1 MRNLLNELKRRNVVR
16 VAATYALV
24 AWVMAQS
31 ANVLLPAFEAPDWA
45 LKVVMA
51 LLLLGFP
58 VVIFL
63 TWAYELTPEGLRRTP
78 EDADADSKARRSSAR
93 LVDSIMIIALV
104 IAVTVVTAMNARWP
118 GIASGGVGT
127 AAEVPA
133 ENQPSLRA
141 AVMPLVGINTD
152 PATELLALGLT
163 DDLIHQLRRFEGL
176 ELVGAASSFA
186 YSGQQATL
194 EEVHKQL
201 GVARILQGSVR
212 ISDGHVAVDVQL
224 VSVPDGKE
232 LWSRQFERPAEAM
245 LAVRDAIVAE
255 LAGHLDLRW
264 RERGDKLAAMPPEEA
279 GVYRDWLTLL
289 GHLRKG
295 GPADL
300 QQAHVIAQR
309 LTAQAPK
316 FGEGHAALA
325 FAGFAAAGPTDN
337 VDHGDAVSRSRA
349 LLDQALTLSPRSARV
364 LQWRAAVESRMSR
377 WRGRGEDYQRI
388 ASDFRHAL
396 ELFPGHPALTTG
408 FAEHCAA
415 WGEYERAVEFARK
428 ALGSD
433 PRSADAHAVL
443 IRSLI
448 ALGRVDAAADAAAN
462 MQEQLPEAAAT
473 LRLSAEV
480 AVARGELD
488 TALARFREIARPD
501 PQTLRAMARI
511 HASRRHPE
519 AAVETLAQWPEDSAA
534 ALELGILRTALT
546 RGIDEAYARAEEAL
560 QPLNSRDAA
569 ILGRLSVQSG
579 ANEKAVGYFER
590 YFADWFK
597 DSGPLLGE
605 AAWMNA
611 PWFAFALERA
621 GRAGDARRI
630 LDRHLAAMVLM
641 EGRLAPAERALY
653 LAANYAVQGR
663 AGDALASLEQAVSRG
678 LRLTWSALGAPIPLQ
693 EVILLEP
700 LSKDP
705 AFASLLSR
713 VDDHNGAEKN
723 RP

>member
-1 MRNLLNELKRRNVVR
+1 MRNLLNELKRRNVIR
-16 VAATYALV
+16 VAATYAVV

-45 LKVVMA
+45 LKAVIA
-51 LLLLGFP
+51 LLLLCFP

-78 EDADADSKARRSSAR
+78 EDADADGKARRSSAR

-104 IAVTVVTAMNARWP
+104 IAVTVVTLMNARWP
-118 GIASGGVGT
+118 GSAGGGAGT
-127 AAEVPA
+127 AAEAPA
-133 ENQPSLRA
+133 EKQPSLRT

-152 PATELLALGLT
+152 PATELLALGMT

-186 YSGQQATL
+186 YSGHQATL

-201 GVARILQGSVR
+201 GVVRILQGSVR

-224 VSVPDGKE
+224 ISVPEGKE
-232 LWSRQFERPAEAM
+232 LWSLQFERPAETLLTA
-245 LAVRDAIVAE
+245 RDAVLAG
-255 LAGHLDLRW
+255 LAGHLHLRW
-264 RERGDKLAAMPPEEA
+264 AERGDKPALMSPEEP

-295 GPADL
+295 GPANL
-300 QQAHVIAQR
+300 QQAHVVAQR

-325 FAGFAAAGPTDN
+325 FTGFAAAERTDS

-364 LQWRAAVESRMSR
+364 LGWRAEVESRMAR

-388 ASDFRHAL
+388 AADFRHAL
-396 ELFPGHPALTTG
+396 ELYPGHPALTTG

-415 WGEYERAVEFARK
+415 WGEHERAVELARK
-428 ALGSD
+428 ALGPD

-448 ALGRVDAAADAAAN
+448 ALGRADAAADAAAT
-462 MQEQLPEAAAT
+462 MRKQLPGAAAS
-473 LRLSAEV
+473 RLSAEV

-488 TALARFREIARPD
+488 AALARYREIARPD
-501 PQTLRAMARI
+501 PPTLRAMARI

-519 AAVETLAQWPEDSAA
+519 AAVEALAQWPDDSAGV
-534 ALELGILRTALT
+534 LERDIWRAALT

-560 QPLNSRDAA
+560 QPLHPLDAA
-569 ILGRLSVQSG
+569 LLGRLSVQSG
-579 ANEKAVGYFER
+579 ANEKAVGYYEG

-597 DSGPLLGE
+597 DSGPLLGK

-611 PWFAFALERA
+611 PWFAFALEKA

-653 LAANYAVQGR
+653 LAANFAVQGR
-663 AGDALASLEQAVSRG
+663 AGDALSSFERAVSRG
-678 LRLTWSALGAPIPLQ
+678 LRLTWAALGAPIPLQ
-693 EVILLEP
+693 DVVLLEP

-713 VDDHNGAEKN
+713 VDGQNGAEKN